1 MLSGMTGLKS
11 TGLQTPR
18 GANEMRE
25 IASSRTIERGFTSP
39 QSKVKSRKS
48 RVKND
53 GPRVQWES
61 RAVRH
66 KAREQN
72 PSGVLAYLA
81 PSGRHR
87 GGSDCF
93 LLSAFCFLLSA
104 FCFLLSAFC
113 FLLSAFCFLLSAFC
127 FPTPGSRLLI
137 TCCTSQTLPIPSATA
152 GK

>member
-1 MLSGMTGLKS
+1 
-11 TGLQTPR
+11 
-18 GANEMRE
+18 MRE
-25 IASSRTIERGFTSP
+25 IASSRTIDRGFTSP

-113 FLLSAFCFLLSAFC
+113 FLLSDSGLSPPDYLLHFANFTDPVSNC
-127 FPTPGSRLLI
+127 R
-137 TCCTSQTLPIPSATA
+137 
-152 GK
+152 